1 MRSKFPLWHDCG
13 LTVDAWGMVRK
24 RWSVE
29 EKRRIVELTLL
40 AGASVA
46 GVAQA
51 EGVNANQ
58 VFLWRRAYRN
68 GEMLPADSTALVPV
82 RIEAE
87 DAGDAEIRLASGA
100 AAAAPE
106 PLWPAPIIRIPIILI
121 QPQP

>member
-1 MRSKFPLWHDCG
+1 M
-13 LTVDAWGMVRK
+13 
-24 RWSVE
+24 
-29 EKRRIVELTLL
+29 ELTLL

-68 GEMLPADSTALVPV
+68 GEMLAADSTALVPV
-82 RIEAE
+82 MIEAE

-106 PLWPAPIIRIPIILI
+106 SLWPAPIIRIPIILI